1 LAVAVFLAM
10 NLGMPSLPVRAA
22 ILDDP
27 LQSLD
32 DLNLLGLVDLFRRLR
47 AHRQLLVSAHDERFG
62 QLLRRKLRPVSDQQR
77 TLVIEFEG
85 WTREG
90 PQVRRTELERD
101 KRPLRIVA

>member
-1 LAVAVFLAM
+1 M

-32 DLNLLGLVDLFRRLR
+32 DLLVDLFRRLR
-47 AHRQLLVSAHDERFG
+47 AHRQLLVSTHDERFG
-62 QLLRRKLRPVSDQQR
+62 QLLRRKLRPVADRQR

-90 PQVRRTELERD
+90 PQVRRTELVRD